1 MSTEEGSESKELL
14 RLREAVLVLTQEQRV
29 QEQNSR
35 QREFFDT
42 FDLGAGG
49 LIYWYLSKESNGYNR
64 ARMERDFM
72 SVVLAF
78 VTKFFT
84 TVALV
89 AAGRLK

>member
-42 FDLGAGG
+42 FDLGAPSTPSLRPCEHEGPR
-49 LIYWYLSKESNGYNR
+49 L
-64 ARMERDFM
+64 ARRQNTFI
-72 SVVLAF
+72 
-78 VTKFFT
+78 T
-84 TVALV
+84 T
-89 AAGRLK
+89 